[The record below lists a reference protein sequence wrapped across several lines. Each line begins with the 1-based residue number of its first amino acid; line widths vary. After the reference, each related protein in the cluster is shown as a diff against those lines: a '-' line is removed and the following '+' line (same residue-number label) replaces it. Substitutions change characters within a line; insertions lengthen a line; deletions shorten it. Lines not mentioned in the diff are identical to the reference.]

1 MLPNLQPQ
9 HQKLI
14 KESGISEAV
23 CEARGYYS
31 ETMSIRLKPLSFTRI
46 QRVVPALVIPIWGVT
61 GKKVSHQIRPDQPR
75 IQRKDRRVVKYETP
89 AGTTLSIDVHPN
101 ARTKVL
107 TATEPLF
114 ITEGVR
120 KGDSAV
126 SRGLACVALLG
137 VDGWTKDKIFWQ
149 SVPLQERPV
158 YIVFDSDIIIKPEVF
173 GAARRLHRFLE
184 EKGARPHVLALPA
197 NGECKVGLDDYFVAG
212 GTVEGLYSL
221 PKIEPS
227 VVASTEN
234 DASIPCY
241 VFEVPTLLQV
251 VETKDGPRK
260 IPLANF
266 LVIIRSEIVFHSST
280 DSDREFEADATV
292 DGVKMTIRIPA
303 VEFEEMRWHITK
315 LGPRAIIYPG
325 KRDQVRAAIQVLSNN
340 SRTLVGIR
348 STGWH
353 LVRDQWFYVH
363 GGGIIHR
370 SDASRDDSAEQNR
383 PDLNTNQA
391 NDLTR
396 TGCEGT
402 ISPAL
407 EDALGIRVVIHD
419 EKHRHRLPSASSG
432 AQLVED
438 FAESIKLLSLAPDK
452 ISHPLYAAIW
462 CSIMAPPDFS
472 MHLYG
477 QTGVFKSEYAA
488 LIAQHFSPDNDA
500 RSFLGWSSTSN
511 FIRAAVA
518 LQGHSIIVID
528 DFVPT
533 GSQYDIEKSNR
544 AMEDVFRGQGNGAGR
559 GRCNRDGTIQSPSS
573 PRCLVLSTGEVRPSG
588 QSLTARVVTVEVND
602 GDIARQGDAASLFRL
617 SCCQSAARQGCF
629 ARLTAAF
636 IEWLAM
642 DYKRHLTDF
651 KETCN
656 QIRVDLSGKAKH
668 ARTTD
673 SASKLM
679 AGFHA
684 FLEFAHEKCELS
696 PETFATLWKG
706 CSLAFEELLKLQ
718 DQEQSDESP
727 ATKFITLIRTALS
740 TGQAHLRFLEPLSDF
755 NLEYGS
761 PVHFG
766 YKEVWTG
773 RKRSNAE
780 AGEDSISIMISLE
793 EDLPPDRYPLDKPY
807 YVPQGQRIGWK
818 DNSDIY
824 LEPHEALAMVQRL
837 AKEMGQPPIPMNA
850 KALGKRLVSHGL
862 LVSQKN
868 GRNLARK
875 SIDGSKL
882 EVFHLNVRHL
892 LDLTRWELDLPN
904 EEDERMYNEHENA
917 VRRDAMHSES
927 MEIRRQK
934 VQAFKDEQF
943 KKMLN

>member
-1 MLPNLQPQ
+1 MLSNLQPQ

-31 ETMSIRLKPLSFTRI
+31 EMTSIRLQPLLFKRT
-46 QRVVPALVIPIWGVT
+46 QRNVPALVIPIWGVT
-61 GKKVSHQIRPDQPR
+61 GEKVSNQIRPDKPR
-75 IQRKDRRVVKYETP
+75 RLRGKAVKYETP
-89 AGTTLSIDVHPN
+89 AGTKLIIDVHPI
-101 ARTKVL
+101 AREKVL
-107 TATEPLF
+107 SATEPLF

-126 SRGLACVALLG
+126 SRGLACVALMG
-137 VDGWTKDKIFWQ
+137 VDGWTKDEKFWQ
-149 SVPLQERPV
+149 SVPLQQRLV
-158 YIVFDSDIIIKPEVF
+158 YIVFDSDISINPKVF
-173 GAARRLHRFLE
+173 GAARRLYRFLE
-184 EKGARPHVLALPA
+184 EKGARPHILMLPA

-221 PKIEPS
+221 PKAESS
-227 VVASTEN
+227 VVASSET

-241 VFEVPTLLQV
+241 VFEMQTLLQV
-251 VETKDGPRK
+251 VETKDGPRR

-266 LVIIRSEIVFHSST
+266 CVTIRSVTVFASST
-280 DSDREFEADATV
+280 GSDSEFEADATV

-303 VEFEEMRWHITK
+303 VDFEGMHWPITK
-315 LGPRAIIYPG
+315 LGPQAIIYPG
-325 KRDQVRAAIQVLSNN
+325 KREQVRAAIQVLSNN
-340 SRTLVGIR
+340 VRTLVGIR

-353 LVRDQWFYVH
+353 SVRDQWFYVH

-370 SDASRDDSAEQNR
+370 SDPSRDDFAEQNR
-383 PDLNTNQA
+383 PSLNTSQA
-391 NDLTR
+391 NDLTP

-402 ISPAL
+402 ISPAS

-438 FAESIKLLSLAPDK
+438 FGESIKLLSLALDK
-452 ISHPLYAAIW
+452 ISYPLYAAIW
-462 CSIMAPPDFS
+462 CSIMATPDFS

-511 FIRAAVA
+511 FIRAEVA
-518 LQGHSIIVID
+518 RHGHSILVID

-544 AMEDVFRGQGNGAGR
+544 TMEDVFRGQGNGAGR

-588 QSLTARVVTVEVND
+588 QSLTSRTVMVEVND
-602 GDIARQGDAASLFRL
+602 GDIASQNDAASLERL
-617 SCCQSAARQGCF
+617 SCCQRAAKQGCF

-642 DYKRHLTDF
+642 DYKGHRGDF
-651 KETCN
+651 TETCN
-656 QIRVDLSGKAKH
+656 QIRVELSGKAKH

-684 FLEFAHEKCELS
+684 FLDFASEKCELS
-696 PETFATLWKG
+696 PETFATLWEG
-706 CSLAFEELLKLQ
+706 CCLAFEELLSLQ

-740 TGQAHLRFLEPLSDF
+740 TGRAHLKFVEPLSEF
-755 NLEYGS
+755 NLDYGS
-761 PVHFG
+761 PIHFG

-780 AGEDSISIMISLE
+780 AGEDSNSTMISLE

-807 YVPQGQRIGWK
+807 YVTQGQTIGWK
-818 DNSDIY
+818 VNGDIY

-837 AKEMGQPPIPMNA
+837 AKEMGQPPIPMTA
-850 KALGKRLVSHGL
+850 KALGKRLASQGL

-917 VRRDAMHSES
+917 VRRDAMHAES
-927 MEIRRQK
+927 METRRQK